1 MNFIHVWKS
10 AKAAAD
16 EISRSIRERQLPPM
30 LAVMS
35 FLARESIVPHSVLMA
50 LSPWTENPKATRS
63 APSEVAITT
72 ALQALSQWMIA
83 VRNNELPANSVT
95 TQYARQFASWL
106 ASQAQDEDARRRA
119 AELAN
124 QLSLPAFQWLSRT
137 LIDNHLTTSES
148 QDRVV
153 ETASA
158 RGRGAIHE

>member
-1 MNFIHVWKS
+1 M
-10 AKAAAD
+10 
-16 EISRSIRERQLPPM
+16 PPM
-30 LAVMS
+30 LAIMS
-35 FLARESIVPHSVLMA
+35 ILARESIVPQSVLLA
-50 LSPWTENPKATRS
+50 LSQGAENAKATRS
-63 APSEVAITT
+63 APSEVAITS

-83 VRNNELPANSVT
+83 VRNNELPANLVST
-95 TQYARQFASWL
+95 EYARQFASWL
-106 ASQAQDEDARRRA
+106 ASQAQDEDARIRA

-124 QLSLPAFQWLSRT
+124 QLSLPALQWLSRT